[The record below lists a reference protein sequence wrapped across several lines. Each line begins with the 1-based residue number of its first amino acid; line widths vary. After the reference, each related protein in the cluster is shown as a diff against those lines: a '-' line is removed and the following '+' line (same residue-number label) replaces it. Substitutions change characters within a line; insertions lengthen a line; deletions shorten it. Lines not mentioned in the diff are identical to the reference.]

1 MSLFYFFHFIENRL
15 FSLAIYPYHRFP
27 FPSTPPTI
35 WYTLFFP
42 PTGKKKKKQAW
53 DNNKILKNKICPFD
67 IIYFCVSLERTG
79 LLRDSNKI
87 QKNIIRKN
95 KNNHIEVG
103 QGKCTEGKEP
113 QRRYKK
119 QRLTHSCTRE
129 YHTNTKMKALIYTQ
143 RTLYIPAYG
152 LCLLLLSLWV
162 HMTFVHVDL
171 EGLVHLVFSVP
182 FGS

>member
-42 PTGKKKKKQAW
+42 PTGKKKQAW
-53 DNNKILKNKICPFD
+53 DNNKISKNKICPFD

-143 RTLYIPAYG
+143 RTLYIPACG